1 MAVLREWPLRVLA
14 ANSSLLWVLLACLLG
29 CTETVEHPEKSQLD
43 QVHVPGLAAPS
54 PAAEYVG
61 SETCSGCHSMQS
73 EAWAGSHHQ
82 LAMATADDETVVG
95 DFSAAGFDY
104 HGTTSTFS
112 KTERGFV
119 VRTDAASGDLRDFT
133 VRYTFGVYPLQ
144 QYLLEG
150 ADGRLQA
157 LGIAWDARDVE
168 RGGQRWYHLY
178 PDEKVNHDHVLHWT
192 GPGATWNFMCADCHS
207 TALRKNYDRQT
218 MSYDTSFAELSV
230 GCEACHGPGSE
241 HVNSAGKTRF
251 ADLANQ
257 PTQISACAPCHS
269 RRSQLAEGIQ
279 PGDDFFD
286 FYSPSLLDQ
295 GLYFADGQILDEVY
309 VYGSF
314 LQSSMHG
321 AGVACS
327 DCHDPHSAQV
337 RISGD
342 GLCTQCHSPAGRPD
356 FPSVPVGDF
365 ASAEHHFHETP
376 IACVDCHMPATT
388 YMGIDDRRD
397 HSFRIPRPDLSVRL
411 GIPNACG
418 NCHREEGAQWAAD
431 AVEQRVPGPRGPHF
445 ADAFAAGRA
454 ADPAA
459 EAQLVTLAEDDTRAP
474 IVRATAMA
482 LLATYERR
490 MSSVVLEAGLKHDN
504 PLIRIGALRG
514 ARRWAPE
521 VYYSKARRLLDDA
534 TLAVRVEAMQGL
546 VAVYPALSDSRQ
558 AALRPRLLEYLQILD
573 FNADVAQGL
582 SNMAA
587 VHMALQDIPSAEAAL
602 RQALELQPK
611 WVPGLV
617 NLADLYRATGRDV
630 MGGELLSRALS
641 LSRDNADVL
650 LAKALWDVRQGDTP
664 SAVELLTE
672 AWQLDRFNPRYA
684 YVYMI
689 ALDSVGRSE
698 EALEVAATVLSRRN
712 DQQIRQVAG
721 NIRAKLGAGK

>member
-1 MAVLREWPLRVLA
+1 
-14 ANSSLLWVLLACLLG
+14 
-29 CTETVEHPEKSQLD
+29 
-43 QVHVPGLAAPS
+43 
-54 PAAEYVG
+54 
-61 SETCSGCHSMQS
+61 
-73 EAWAGSHHQ
+73 
-82 LAMATADDETVVG
+82 
-95 DFSAAGFDY
+95 
-104 HGTTSTFS
+104 
-112 KTERGFV
+112 
-119 VRTDAASGDLRDFT
+119 
-133 VRYTFGVYPLQ
+133 
-144 QYLLEG
+144 
-150 ADGRLQA
+150 
-157 LGIAWDARDVE
+157 
-168 RGGQRWYHLY
+168 
-178 PDEKVNHDHVLHWT
+178 
-192 GPGATWNFMCADCHS
+192 
-207 TALRKNYDRQT
+207 
-218 MSYDTSFAELSV
+218 
-230 GCEACHGPGSE
+230 
-241 HVNSAGKTRF
+241 
-251 ADLANQ
+251 
-257 PTQISACAPCHS
+257 
-269 RRSQLAEGIQ
+269 
-279 PGDDFFD
+279 
-286 FYSPSLLDQ
+286 
-295 GLYFADGQILDEVY
+295 
-309 VYGSF
+309 
-314 LQSSMHG
+314 
-321 AGVACS
+321 
-327 DCHDPHSAQV
+327 
-337 RISGD
+337 
-342 GLCTQCHSPAGRPD
+342 
-356 FPSVPVGDF
+356 
-365 ASAEHHFHETP
+365 
-376 IACVDCHMPATT
+376 
-388 YMGIDDRRD
+388 
-397 HSFRIPRPDLSVRL
+397 
-411 GIPNACG
+411 
-418 NCHREEGAQWAAD
+418 
-431 AVEQRVPGPRGPHF
+431 
-445 ADAFAAGRA
+445 
-454 ADPAA
+454 
-459 EAQLVTLAEDDTRAP
+459 
-474 IVRATAMA
+474 MA

-514 ARRWAPE
+514 ARRWSPE